1 MMSASTPNTNQ
12 PNTPPDQ
19 PTKKKK
25 VNPRGIFLI
34 LIMIAVSGYLIALH
48 HTPGVKD
55 TTATNTT
62 NVITNTSAILNETIP
77 GLRNFIAINFNL
89 TNSIQE
95 NEITVSKN
103 GEIYFQISG
112 YFNQF
117 PDSSPQYLSGK
128 IYIIYMEITVYNGTT
143 AKNVIIPVFTL
154 VNYNKQQ
161 YFVYQAEG
169 NTPQLQQ
176 LVTILSNNEFIAVT
190 FYTNTS
196 IQIQGYTVW

>member
-25 VNPRGIFLI
+25 VNPRAVFFL
-34 LIMIAVSGYLIALH
+34 LIIIAVVGYLIAVH
-48 HTPGVKD
+48 QSSHYTVTSDKPSNDAKISNV
-55 TTATNTT
+55 TAPSLSNFIGYTFNLTDSMQN
-62 NVITNTSAILNETIP
+62 NVIT
-77 GLRNFIAINFNL
+77 
-89 TNSIQE
+89 Q
-95 NEITVSKN
+95 KN
-103 GEIYFQISG
+103 GTIYFQISG

-143 AKNVIIPVFTL
+143 AKHVIIPVFTL

>member
-1 MMSASTPNTNQ
+1 MSAPTPNQPNEMSSSTPNQ
-12 PNTPPDQ
+12 S
-19 PTKKKK
+19 TKKKK
-25 VNPRGIFLI
+25 VNPRAVFFL
-34 LIMIAVSGYLIALH
+34 LIIIAAVGYLIAVH
-48 HTPGVKD
+48 HSSHYTM
-55 TTATNTT
+55 TNDKKPNNGAKIS
-62 NVITNTSAILNETIP
+62 NVTVPSLP
-77 GLRNFIAINFNL
+77 NFIGYTFNL
-89 TNSIQE
+89 TDSMQNNI
-95 NEITVSKN
+95 ITQKN
-103 GEIYFQISG
+103 GTIYLQISG

-169 NTPQLQQ
+169 NIPQLQQ
-176 LVTILSNNEFIAVT
+176 LATILSNNEFIAVT
-190 FYTNTS
+190 FYTNSS